1 MENWFINQMKEA
13 ETNKRQ
19 ISEKTGIA
27 YQRIHKIANNPE
39 LLKTT
44 GYENVQK
51 IARALHMT
59 IEQINARLKE
69 EKTEKPEDL
78 IENYLNEITDYRYPE
93 KAEFVAGCIRP
104 VDMFGIGA
112 ERVDMWEEV
121 GHDPAK
127 YVDMYLNQKASF
139 FEYSRIS
146 KFFDH
151 VDHKHWYRVRA
162 MFDEVIKTDSDAG
175 SVLLMKED
183 GSSVKISNNYGD
195 GTTRIGVVEYGDEN
209 FDGNMMD
216 YSGISLTGEW
226 YIMKYDCERKFSE
239 EMVAAKIT
247 GDFGVYAYEGI
258 VAFVLYE

>member
-13 ETNKRQ
+13 EVSRRQ

-27 YQRIHKIANNPE
+27 YQRIHKIANDPE

-44 GYENVQK
+44 GYENVGK

-78 IENYLNEITDYRYPE
+78 IENYLNKITDYRYPE
-93 KAEFVAGCIRP
+93 KAEFVAGCTRP
-104 VDMFGIGA
+104 VDMVGIGV

-121 GHDPAK
+121 EHDPAK
-127 YVDMYLNQKASF
+127 YVDYYLNQKPSF
-139 FEYSRIS
+139 IGYSALS

-151 VDHKHWYRVRA
+151 VDGKHWYRVRG

-175 SVLLMKED
+175 FVLLMKED
-183 GSSVKISNNYGD
+183 GSSVKISNSYGD

-209 FDGNMMD
+209 FDGSMMED
-216 YSGISLTGEW
+216 TGVSLTGTW